1 MDKKYNVGYK
11 GRDKEITM
19 RMTDIYT
26 YCIMGEEGKN
36 KSVLFES
43 DELKKDGKFKCF
55 DYVYLYSNPF

>member
-43 DELKKDGKFKCF
+43 DELKKDGKFKRF
-55 DYVYLYSNPF
+55 DYV